1 MRTTTMSERE
11 LVKPT
16 IVVDS
21 RGTMCPGPITDLF
34 KAYRNSNIGDVIELL
49 ATDPAAKS
57 DTQAWANRSGN
68 QILAIVDEKD
78 HIRIQV
84 KVIKKGRLSAQ

>member
-1 MRTTTMSERE
+1 MTASGTP
-11 LVKPT
+11 VKPT

-34 KAYRNSNIGDVIELL
+34 RAYRNANIGDIIELL

-57 DTQAWANRSGN
+57 DTEAWSRKSGN
-68 QILAIVDEKD
+68 EIVAVVDEKD

-84 KVIKKGRLSAQ
+84 RVVKKGK